1 MTSALH
7 GPKMVHAKE
16 SPVRVKQMAVTIEMI
31 LQDCLSMHGIFGEF
45 VLEGL
50 VLNYVLND
58 EKSVFLCVSK
68 PTGMR
73 LDC

>member
-31 LQDCLSMHGIFGEF
+31 LQDCLSMHGIFGVGRF
-45 VLEGL
+45 LEIGT
-50 VLNYVLND
+50 
-58 EKSVFLCVSK
+58 ELCIE
-68 PTGMR
+68 
-73 LDC
+73 

>member
-7 GPKMVHAKE
+7 GPKMVHANE

-31 LQDCLSMHGIFGEF
+31 LQDCLSMHGIFGGF

-58 EKSVFLCVSK
+58 EKNEIL
-68 PTGMR
+68 
-73 LDC
+73 